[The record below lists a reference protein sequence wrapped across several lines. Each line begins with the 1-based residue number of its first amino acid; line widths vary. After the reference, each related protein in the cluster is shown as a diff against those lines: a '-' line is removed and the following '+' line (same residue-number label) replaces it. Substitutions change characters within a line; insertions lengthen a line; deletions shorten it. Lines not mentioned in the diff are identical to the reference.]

1 MTPAL
6 TPALTDAL
14 TALRCPL
21 CGSPLAGR
29 RNALRCARGHS
40 FDIARQGYVN
50 LDTGG
55 GRPHQADTTAMIA
68 AREAFLGQRHYAPI
82 AAAVSGLAARLAPDR
97 RPAVPGVVLDLAGG
111 TGYYLAAVLTAL
123 PGRTGICLDLAKP
136 ALRRAAR
143 AHPRAVAVGS
153 DVWRRF
159 PLADGSAAIVL
170 SVFGPRHLAET
181 IRVLG
186 PAGVFLLVT
195 PGPRHLAELV
205 GAVGLLSV
213 DTAKPQR
220 VAAATA
226 GLEQIAAEDLTYPL
240 RLGHAAVHDLVSMG
254 PSAHHIGAAELAD
267 RIAALADPLTVTASV
282 TVAAYRLR

>member
-1 MTPAL
+1 MPAL
-6 TPALTDAL
+6 ADAL
-14 TALRCPL
+14 AALRCPV
-21 CGSPLAGR
+21 CGSPLAGQH
-29 RNALRCARGHS
+29 NAVRCARGHS

-55 GRPHQADTTAMIA
+55 GRPHQADTAAMIA

-82 AAAVSGLAARLAPDR
+82 AGVLGGLAGRLAPPR
-97 RPAVPGVVLDLAGG
+97 TAGPGIVLDLAGG
-111 TGYYLAAVLTAL
+111 TGYYLAAVLDVR
-123 PGRTGICLDLAKP
+123 PGWTGICLDLSKP
-136 ALRRAAR
+136 ALRKAAR
-143 AHPRAVAVGS
+143 AHPRAAAVGS

-170 SVFGPRHLAET
+170 SVFGPRNLAET

-195 PGPRHLAELV
+195 PGPQHLAELV
-205 GAVGLLSV
+205 RVLGMLSV

-226 GLEQIAAEDLTYPL
+226 GLEQIAGDDLTYPL
-240 RLGHAAVHDLVSMG
+240 RLGHPAVHDLVSMG
-254 PSAHHIGAAELAD
+254 PSAHHISAAQLAD
-267 RIAALADPLTVTASV
+267 RIAGLADPLTVTASV
-282 TVAAYRLR
+282 TIAAYRVR

>member
-1 MTPAL
+1 
-6 TPALTDAL
+6 
-14 TALRCPL
+14 
-21 CGSPLAGR
+21 
-29 RNALRCARGHS
+29 
-40 FDIARQGYVN
+40 
-50 LDTGG
+50 
-55 GRPHQADTTAMIA
+55 MIA
-68 AREAFLGQRHYAPI
+68 AREAFLGQ
-82 AAAVSGLAARLAPDR
+82 AALRADSRRGERAGGPGWR
-97 RPAVPGVVLDLAGG
+97 RPAPPGRASCWTWPAGPA
-111 TGYYLAAVLTAL
+111 TTWPPCWTAL
-123 PGRTGICLDLAKP
+123 PGRTGICLDLSKP
-136 ALRRAAR
+136 ALRKAAR

-205 GAVGLLSV
+205 GALGLLSV

-226 GLEQIAAEDLTYPL
+226 GLEQIAGEDLTLP
-240 RLGHAAVHDLVSMG
+240 AAARSRR
-254 PSAHHIGAAELAD
+254 PSVTWSAWAPVRITSVPAQLAD

>member
-1 MTPAL
+1 MTAAL
-6 TPALTDAL
+6 TPALADAL
-14 TALRCPL
+14 SALRCPV
-21 CGSPLAGR
+21 CGSPLAGQDTT
-29 RNALRCARGHS
+29 LRCARGHS

-82 AAAVSGLAARLAPDR
+82 AAAVSGLAARLAPGR
-97 RPAVPGVVLDLAGG
+97 GAGPGIVLDLAGG

-123 PGRTGICLDLAKP
+123 PGRTGICLDLSKP
-136 ALRRAAR
+136 ALRKAAR

-186 PAGVFLLVT
+186 PEGVFLLVT

-205 GAVGLLSV
+205 GALGLLSV
-213 DTAKPQR
+213 DTAKPRR

-226 GLEQIAAEDLTYPL
+226 GLEPVAAEDLTYPL
-240 RLGHAAVHDLVSMG
+240 RLGHAAIRDLVSMG
-254 PSAHHIGAAELAD
+254 PSAHHIDAAQLAD

>member
-1 MTPAL
+1 VTPAL
-6 TPALTDAL
+6 TPALADAL
-14 TALRCPL
+14 TALRCPV
-21 CGSPLAGR
+21 CGGPLAGQG
-29 RNALRCARGHS
+29 NALRCARGHS

-55 GRPHQADTTAMIA
+55 GRPHQADTTAMVA
-68 AREAFLGQRHYAPI
+68 ARDRFLGGGHYAPVADAVTRLGQ
-82 AAAVSGLAARLAPDR
+82 AAAG
-97 RPAVPGVVLDLAGG
+97 PGIVLDLAGG
-111 TGYYLAAVLTAL
+111 TGYYLAAVLTAR
-123 PGRTGICLDLAKP
+123 PGRTGICLDLSKP

-226 GLEQIAAEDLTYPL
+226 GLGQVAGEDLTYPL

-254 PSAHHIGAAELAD
+254 PSAHHISPAQLAD
-267 RIAALADPLTVTASV
+267 RIAALADPLTVTVSV
-282 TVAAYRLR
+282 TVAAYRAR

>member
-1 MTPAL
+1 VTPAL
-6 TPALTDAL
+6 TPALADAL
-14 TALRCPL
+14 TALRCPV
-21 CGSPLAGR
+21 CGGPLAGQG
-29 RNALRCARGHS
+29 NALRCARGHS

-55 GRPHQADTTAMIA
+55 GRPHQADTTAMVA
-68 AREAFLGQRHYAPI
+68 ARDRFLGGGHYAPVADAVTRLAQ
-82 AAAVSGLAARLAPDR
+82 AAAG
-97 RPAVPGVVLDLAGG
+97 PGIVLDLAGG
-111 TGYYLAAVLTAL
+111 TGYYLAAVLTAR
-123 PGRTGICLDLAKP
+123 PGRAGICLDLSKP

-226 GLEQIAAEDLTYPL
+226 GLGQVAGEDLTYPL

-254 PSAHHIGAAELAD
+254 PSAHHISPAQLAE
-267 RIAALADPLTVTASV
+267 RIVALANPLTVTVSV
-282 TVAAYRLR
+282 TVAAYRAR

>member
-6 TPALTDAL
+6 TPALADAL
-14 TALRCPL
+14 AALRCPV
-21 CGSPLAGR
+21 CGSPLAAYAT
-29 RNALRCARGHS
+29 ALCCAQGHAY
-40 FDIARQGYVN
+40 DIARQGYVS

-55 GRPHQADTTAMIA
+55 GRPHQADTAAMIA
-68 AREAFLGQRHYAPI
+68 AREAFLGREHYAPI
-82 AAAVSGLAARLAPDR
+82 AGTLSALAARLV
-97 RPAVPGVVLDLAGG
+97 PARTAGPGIVLELAGG

-123 PGRTGICLDLAKP
+123 PGRTGICLDLSKP

-153 DVWRRF
+153 DVWRGF
-159 PLADGSAAIVL
+159 PLADRSAAIVL
-170 SVFGPRHLAET
+170 SVFGPRNLAET

-205 GAVGLLSV
+205 GTLGLLSV

-226 GLEQIAAEDLTYPL
+226 GLERIAGDDLTYPL
-240 RLGHAAVHDLVSMG
+240 RLGHAAIYDLVGMG
-254 PSAHHIGAAELAD
+254 PSAHHISAAQVAD
-267 RIAALADPLTVTASV
+267 RLGALADPLTVTVSV
-282 TVAAYRLR
+282 TVAAYRAR

>member
-1 MTPAL
+1 V
-6 TPALTDAL
+6 
-14 TALRCPL
+14 LRCPV
-21 CGSPLAGR
+21 CGSPLAGH
-29 RNALRCARGHS
+29 ATTLRCARGHS
-40 FDIARQGYVN
+40 YDIARQGYVN

-68 AREAFLGQRHYAPI
+68 ARAAFLGQAHYAPI
-82 AAAVSGLAARLAPDR
+82 AGAVSGLAARLV
-97 RPAVPGVVLDLAGG
+97 PARAAGPGIVLDLAGG

-123 PGRTGICLDLAKP
+123 PGRTGICLDLSKP
-136 ALRRAAR
+136 ALRQAAR

-159 PLADGSAAIVL
+159 PLADGSATIVL

-205 GAVGLLSV
+205 GALGMLSV

-220 VAAATA
+220 LAAATA
-226 GLEQIAAEDLTYPL
+226 GLEQIAGEDLTYPL
-240 RLGHAAVHDLVSMG
+240 RLGHPAVHDLVSMG
-254 PSAHHIGAAELAD
+254 PSAHHIAAAQLAG

-282 TVAAYRLR
+282 TVAAYRVR